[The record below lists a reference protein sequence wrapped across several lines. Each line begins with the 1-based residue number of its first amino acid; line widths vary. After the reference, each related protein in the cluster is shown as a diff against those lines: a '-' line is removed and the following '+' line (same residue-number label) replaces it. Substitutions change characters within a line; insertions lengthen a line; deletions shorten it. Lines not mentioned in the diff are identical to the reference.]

1 MFKGGLFHGFG
12 ATTEKAWSP
21 FVLQRE
27 RGIDTSN
34 WSLDLKDLEAVY
46 GLMRSQI

>member
-1 MFKGGLFHGFG
+1 MFKGRLFHSFG
-12 ATTEKAWSP
+12 AITEKARSP

-27 RGIDTSN
+27 RRADKSN
-34 WSLDLKDLEAVY
+34 WSLDHKDLEAVY